1 MEPDATAILAI
12 VSIVVS
18 VGGSILAVVNHTRI
32 RSVCCGRKLDVSLDV
47 ERTTPP
53 SSIQRS
59 DTMVIKIPQNKS
71 NTPVENDL

>member
-1 MEPDATAILAI
+1 MNNDATGVLAI

-18 VGGSILAVVNHTRI
+18 VGGTVLAMVNHTRI

-71 NTPVENDL
+71 EATVDV